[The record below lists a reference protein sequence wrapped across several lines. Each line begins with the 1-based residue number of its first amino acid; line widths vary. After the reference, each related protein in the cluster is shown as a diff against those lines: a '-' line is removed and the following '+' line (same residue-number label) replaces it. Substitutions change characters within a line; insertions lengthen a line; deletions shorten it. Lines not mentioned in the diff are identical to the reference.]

1 MKRKASRFVAVSL
14 ILCMVAVVSGCASGT
29 SDQPTDQPPAATM
42 DEKPVVALIM
52 KSLANEFFK
61 TMQEGAEA
69 YAAER
74 GDLELKSWGIDNE
87 TDVEGQIALV
97 EDAIS
102 QKVDAIVIA
111 MIDPQA
117 ILPKLKEAVDAGIT
131 VITIDVRPDEAT
143 MEELGLDLPFIGPDN
158 REGAKLAGDVLGEEL
173 GDGGKVFIVEG
184 NPGVPNAEARKQG
197 FMDSID
203 EYGLELLASETAHWE
218 TEEALSLVSDLI
230 TAHPDVNGIMCA
242 NDSMALGAVQAVEA
256 AGRTGDILV
265 VGFDNISAAQELMR
279 EGKLLATVDQFAD
292 KQAAKGI
299 EYAMNTLAG
308 ESYSGWVK
316 TDVELVLP
324 EDVGG
329 AATTDEKPVVAL
341 IMKSLANEFFKT
353 MQEGAEAYAAE
364 RGDLELKS
372 WGIDNETDVEGQIAL
387 VEDAI
392 SQKVDA
398 IVIAMIDPQAI
409 LPKLKE
415 AVDAGITVITIDVR
429 PDEATM
435 EELGLDLP
443 FIGPD
448 NREGAKLAGDVLG
461 EELGDGGKVFIVEGN
476 PGVPN
481 AEARKQGFM
490 DSIDEYGLELLAS
503 ETAHWETEE
512 ALSLVSDL
520 ITAHPDVNGIMC
532 ANDSMALGA
541 VQAVEAAGRTGD
553 ILVVGFDNISAAQEL
568 MREGKLLATV
578 DQFADKQA
586 AKGIEYAM
594 NTLAGESYSGWVR
607 TDVELVLPEDVK

>member
-1 MKRKASRFVAVSL
+1 
-14 ILCMVAVVSGCASGT
+14 
-29 SDQPTDQPPAATM
+29 
-42 DEKPVVALIM
+42 
-52 KSLANEFFK
+52 
-61 TMQEGAEA
+61 
-69 YAAER
+69 
-74 GDLELKSWGIDNE
+74 
-87 TDVEGQIALV
+87 
-97 EDAIS
+97 
-102 QKVDAIVIA
+102 
-111 MIDPQA
+111 
-117 ILPKLKEAVDAGIT
+117 
-131 VITIDVRPDEAT
+131 
-143 MEELGLDLPFIGPDN
+143 
-158 REGAKLAGDVLGEEL
+158 
-173 GDGGKVFIVEG
+173 
-184 NPGVPNAEARKQG
+184 
-197 FMDSID
+197 MDSID
-203 EYGLELLASETAHWE
+203 EYGLELLASETANWE
-218 TEEALSLVSDLI
+218 TEKALSLVSDLI
-230 TAHPDVNGIMCA
+230 TAHPDVDGIMCA

-256 AGRTGDILV
+256 AGRTGEILV

-299 EYAMNTLAG
+299 EFAMNMLDG

-316 TDVELVLP
+316 TDVVLVLP
-324 EDVGG
+324 EDVEAGG
-329 AATTDEKPVVAL
+329 DGGDVAEDEKPVVAL

-353 MQEGAEAYAAE
+353 MQEGAEAYATQ
-364 RGDLELKS
+364 RGDLELRS
-372 WGIDNETDVEGQIAL
+372 WGIDNETDVEGQISL

-392 SQKVDA
+392 SQEVDA

-415 AVDAGITVITIDVR
+415 AADAGIEVITIDVM
-429 PDEATM
+429 PDQGTM

-448 NREGAKLAGDVLG
+448 NREGAKLSGDVLG
-461 EELGDGGKVFIVEGN
+461 EALGEGGQVFIIEGN

-503 ETAHWETEE
+503 ETANWETEK

-520 ITAHPDVNGIMC
+520 ITANPDVDGIMC

-541 VQAVEAAGRTGD
+541 VQAVEAAGRTGE

-586 AKGIEYAM
+586 AKGIEFAM
-594 NTLAGESYSGWVR
+594 NMLDGESYSGWVK
-607 TDVELVLPEDVK
+607 TDVVLVLPEDVE

>member
-97 EDAIS
+97 EDA
-102 QKVDAIVIA
+102 
-111 MIDPQA
+111 
-117 ILPKLKEAVDAGIT
+117 
-131 VITIDVRPDEAT
+131 
-143 MEELGLDLPFIGPDN
+143 
-158 REGAKLAGDVLGEEL
+158 
-173 GDGGKVFIVEG
+173 
-184 NPGVPNAEARKQG
+184 
-197 FMDSID
+197 
-203 EYGLELLASETAHWE
+203 
-218 TEEALSLVSDLI
+218 
-230 TAHPDVNGIMCA
+230 
-242 NDSMALGAVQAVEA
+242 
-256 AGRTGDILV
+256 
-265 VGFDNISAAQELMR
+265 
-279 EGKLLATVDQFAD
+279 
-292 KQAAKGI
+292 
-299 EYAMNTLAG
+299 
-308 ESYSGWVK
+308 
-316 TDVELVLP
+316 
-324 EDVGG
+324 
-329 AATTDEKPVVAL
+329 VA
-341 IMKSLANEFFKT
+341 
-353 MQEGAEAYAAE
+353 
-364 RGDLELKS
+364 
-372 WGIDNETDVEGQIAL
+372 
-387 VEDAI
+387 
-392 SQKVDA
+392 QKVDA